1 MGKPILIIDD
11 EQKLLKL
18 ISMLLSK
25 KGLQIDTANDGIEGV
40 EKLNSLAELEVTVDV
55 NIDIYSLN
63 KVISKN

>member
-1 MGKPILIIDD
+1 MVYGDD
-11 EQKLLKL
+11 IKNLFNMTPYRWK
-18 ISMLLSK
+18 SPK
-25 KGLQIDTANDGIEGV
+25 EGV